1 MLILT
6 KGSGEGARAG
16 YTVSAA
22 RGPDSASAGGLF
34 DHTGAAGQVNSG
46 NDAAAAGGVSG
57 SAGIAVL
64 FAFLGG
70 VILNLM
76 PCVFPVL
83 ALKALGFAKAADG
96 GHRQQG
102 IAYLGGVLA
111 SFAALA
117 VIIAVLRQGSAAL
130 GWGFQFQSP
139 AFVLALAL
147 LVLPDGA

>member
-1 MLILT
+1 M
-6 KGSGEGARAG
+6 
-16 YTVSAA
+16 
-22 RGPDSASAGGLF
+22 
-34 DHTGAAGQVNSG
+34 NSG

-117 VIIAVLRQGSAAL
+117 AIIAVLRQGSAAL